1 MKIPPEA
8 RPLRGWPWAAL
19 RGRFF
24 VAGSP
29 AGNSAYLCSA
39 HALDQVDST
48 VLDNREL
55 SVLQD
60 TGRDPP
66 SIFVLFCFVSLEILQ
81 IPRICHLQV
90 WVITEMGKEHCN
102 QGNPHEL

>member
-8 RPLRGWPWAAL
+8 WPLRGWPWAAL

-39 HALDQVDST
+39 RALDQVDST

-60 TGRDPP
+60 TERDPP
-66 SIFVLFCFVSLEILQ
+66 SIFVLFSLEILQ
-81 IPRICHLQV
+81 IPAFATYRC
-90 WVITEMGKEHCN
+90 G
-102 QGNPHEL
+102 